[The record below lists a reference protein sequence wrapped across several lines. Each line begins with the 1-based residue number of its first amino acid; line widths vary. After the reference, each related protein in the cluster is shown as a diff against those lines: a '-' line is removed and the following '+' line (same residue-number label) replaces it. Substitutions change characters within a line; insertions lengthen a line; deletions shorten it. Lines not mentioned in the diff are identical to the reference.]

1 MLICVVNIT
10 ETRMGDISNIKGV
23 DHFLHLLFT
32 AGKLQVR
39 ALLETLDIKQI
50 RAVREIIFNTLDG
63 AVPLTEA
70 QEAIINKRKKVL
82 QRILRKKGYKSGD
95 LIARHHRIVYQTLCL
110 VKDHILTLV

>member
-1 MLICVVNIT
+1 
-10 ETRMGDISNIKGV
+10 MGDTSNIKGV
-23 DHFLHLLFT
+23 EHFLRLLFA

-63 AVPLTEA
+63 AVPLTES
-70 QEAIINKRKKVL
+70 QEEAINKRKKVL
-82 QRILRKKGYKSGD
+82 QRIIRKKGYKSGD

-110 VKDHILTLV
+110 VRDHILTLL